1 MPHPEWTILSILEW
15 TTGYFRKFKI
25 DTPRLD
31 AEILLAH
38 SLGLKRID
46 LYLRYDQPLGADE
59 LAAFRKVIKRRAAR
73 EPVAYI
79 ISRWEFWGLD
89 LMLDSHVLTPRP
101 ETERV
106 VEVALAYL
114 EEMADGDKAPLVMD
128 LGTGSGC
135 IALAL
140 AHDCPPA
147 RVVATDSSLPALMVA
162 RRNIE
167 SHQMADRI
175 RLVAG
180 SDLTMFDPAHPR
192 FDLIVANP
200 PYIPS
205 SAIASLQ
212 PEVRDYEPRGALD
225 GGEDGLAA
233 YRRIIPEA
241 ATRLRAGGALILE
254 IGSDQGP
261 AVAQLAERSGLY
273 RDGRCIAD
281 YSGHDRVMRMIRI

>member
-1 MPHPEWTILSILEW
+1 MPPPEWTILSILEW
-15 TTGYFRKFKI
+15 TAGYFRKFSI

-59 LAAFRKVIKRRAAR
+59 LAGFKQIVRRRAAR

-79 ISRWEFWGLD
+79 TGRREFWGLD
-89 LMLDSHVLTPRP
+89 LAVDSNVLTPRP

-106 VEVALAYL
+106 VETALTFLA
-114 EEMADGDKAPLVMD
+114 AITDGEKAPMVMD

-140 AHDCPPA
+140 AHDCPAA
-147 RVVATDSSLPALMVA
+147 RVVATDVSLSALEVA

-167 SHQMADRI
+167 SHRMSDRI
-175 RLVAG
+175 QLTAG
-180 SDLTMFDPAHPR
+180 SDLVMFTPSRPC

-205 SAIASLQ
+205 AEIASLQ

-225 GGEDGLAA
+225 GGADGLAA

-241 ATRLRAGGALILE
+241 AARLRAGGALILE
-254 IGSDQGP
+254 IGWNQGA
-261 AVAQLAERSGLY
+261 AVARLAERSRFY
-273 RDGRCIAD
+273 RDWQCLGD
-281 YSGHDRVMRMIRI
+281 YSGHERVVHLTRA

>member
-1 MPHPEWTILSILEW
+1 MPLPEWTILSILEW
-15 TTGYFRKFKI
+15 TTGYFRKFNI

-46 LYLRYDQPLGADE
+46 LYLRYDQPLGANE
-59 LAAFRKVIKRRAAR
+59 LTAFKKIVKRRAAR

-79 ISRWEFWGLD
+79 LGRWEFWGLD
-89 LMLDSHVLTPRP
+89 LMVDSNVLTPRP

-114 EEMADGDKAPLVMD
+114 AEIADGDSAPVVMD

-140 AHDCPPA
+140 AHDCPMA
-147 RVVATDSSLPALMVA
+147 RVVATDSSPPALMVA

-167 SHQMADRI
+167 NQQMADRI
-175 RLVAG
+175 QLVAG
-180 SDLTMFDPAHPR
+180 SDLTMFDPLSGC

-205 SAIASLQ
+205 AAIASLE
-212 PEVRDYEPRGALD
+212 PEVRDYEPRRALD

-241 ATRLRAGGALILE
+241 ATRLRVGGALVFE
-254 IGSDQGP
+254 IGWDQGA

-273 RDGRCIAD
+273 RDRQCVMD

>member
-1 MPHPEWTILSILEW
+1 MRPPEWTILSILEW
-15 TTGYFRKFKI
+15 TTGYFRKYNI
-25 DTPRLD
+25 DSPRLD

-46 LYLRYDQPLGADE
+46 LYLRYDQPLGTE
-59 LAAFRKVIKRRAAR
+59 ERAAFKRVVKRRAAR

-79 ISRWEFWGLD
+79 VGRREFWGLD
-89 LMLDSHVLTPRP
+89 LMVDSNVLTPRP

-106 VEVALAYL
+106 VEIALDFLKTAT
-114 EEMADGDKAPLVMD
+114 AGSAPQVMD

-140 AHDCPPA
+140 AHDCPSA
-147 RVVATDSSLPALMVA
+147 QVVATDISRSALAVA

-167 SHQMADRI
+167 RYRLADRI

-180 SDLTMFDPAHPR
+180 RGVDMLDAQGAG

-205 SAIASLQ
+205 ADIAGLE
-212 PEVRDYEPRGALD
+212 PEVRDYEPRSALD
-225 GGEDGLAA
+225 GGGDGLVA
-233 YRRIIPEA
+233 YRRIIPA
-241 ATRLRAGGALILE
+241 AAAHLRPGGLLVLE
-254 IGSDQGP
+254 IGWDQGA
-261 AVAQLAERSGLY
+261 AVGRLAERSQRY
-273 RDGRCIAD
+273 RDVRCIAD
-281 YSGHDRVMRMIRI
+281 YSGRDRVMCLTRA

>member
-1 MPHPEWTILSILEW
+1 MPLPEWTILSILKW

-59 LAAFRKVIKRRAAR
+59 LTAFRKLIKRRAAR

-79 ISRWEFWGLD
+79 IRRWEFWGLN
-89 LMLDSHVLTPRP
+89 LMVDSRVLIPRP
-101 ETERV
+101 ETERLV
-106 VEVALAYL
+106 DVALAYL
-114 EEMADGDKAPLVMD
+114 EETADGDKAPLVMD

-147 RVVATDSSLPALMVA
+147 RVVATDSSPPALTVA

-175 RLVAG
+175 QLVAG
-180 SDLTMFDPAHPR
+180 SDLTMFDPVHPR

-200 PYIPS
+200 PYIPT
-205 SAIASLQ
+205 SAIAFLQ

-233 YRRIIPEA
+233 YRRIISEA
-241 ATRLRAGGALILE
+241 ATRLRSGGALILE
-254 IGSDQGP
+254 IGWDQGP
-261 AVAQLAERSGLY
+261 AVAQLAERSGRY
-273 RDGRCIAD
+273 GDGRCIAD
-281 YSGHDRVMRMIRI
+281 FSGHDRVIQMTRV

>member
-1 MPHPEWTILSILEW
+1 MPLPEWTILSLLEW
-15 TTGYFRKFKI
+15 TTGYFRKFNI

-38 SLGLKRID
+38 SLGLRRID
-46 LYLRYDQPLGADE
+46 LYLRYDQPLGTDE
-59 LAAFRKVIKRRAAR
+59 LAAFRKIVKRRAAR

-79 ISRWEFWGLD
+79 IGRWAFWGLD
-89 LMLDSHVLTPRP
+89 LLVDSHVLTPRP

-106 VEVALAYL
+106 VEVALSYL
-114 EEMADGDKAPLVMD
+114 AGKANGNKASLVMD

-140 AHDCPPA
+140 AHDCPAA

-167 SHQMADRI
+167 RQQMADRI
-175 RLVAG
+175 QLVAG
-180 SDLTMFDPAHPR
+180 SDLTMFDPSHRR

-205 SAIASLQ
+205 TTITSLQ
-212 PEVRDYEPRGALD
+212 PEVRDYEPRCALD
-225 GGEDGLAA
+225 GGVDGLAA
-233 YRRIIPEA
+233 YRRILPEA
-241 ATRLRAGGALILE
+241 ATRLRAGGALVLE
-254 IGSDQGP
+254 IGWDQGP
-261 AVAQLAERSGLY
+261 AVAQLVERSGLY
-273 RDGRCIAD
+273 RNWRCAAD
-281 YSGHDRVMRMIRI
+281 YGGHDRVMHMTRI